1 MSTLKATAGAGRAK
15 ESAGRGIHSDGVQ
28 IFAVIMLTLA
38 SILILV
44 PFLLMLVSSLT
55 EEKTLLV
62 NGYSFFPEKWSLAA
76 YDYIFRSSGM
86 ILKSYGY
93 SILVTAI
100 GTTVSLFLTTTMAY
114 PLSRPNFRFRK
125 IYSFF
130 IFFTMLFNGGL
141 VSQYMLWST
150 VIKIKNTVFAYI
162 IPNLLMSGF
171 YVMIVRNY
179 FSNSI
184 PQEVIESAKM
194 DGCGEIYAFWKI
206 VLPMAKP
213 ILVAVGVLTSLAYWN
228 DWTNG
233 LYYITKTELYTF
245 QNLLN
250 RMIQQINFLSSGQ
263 ASQVAK
269 NVGTI
274 PSVSVRMGIE
284 VLGVIPILVMYP
296 FFQKS
301 FAGGLTMGALQG

>member
-1 MSTLKATAGAGRAK
+1 MERTKKKR
-15 ESAGRGIHSDGVQ
+15 RPDGVQ
-28 IFAVIMLTLA
+28 IFAVIMLTMVCLL
-38 SILILV
+38 ILI

-86 ILKSYGY
+86 IIKSYGY
-93 SILVTAI
+93 SLLVTVI
-100 GTTVSLFLTTTMAY
+100 GTTVSLILTTTMAY
-114 PLSRPNFRFRK
+114 PLSRPNFRYRK
-125 IYSFF
+125 LFSFF

-150 VIKIKNTVFAYI
+150 VIKIKNTIFAYL

-179 FSNSI
+179 FVSSI
-184 PQEVIESAKM
+184 PQEVIESAKV
-194 DGCGEIYAFWKI
+194 DGCGEFFAFLKI
-206 VLPMAKP
+206 VIPMSKP
-213 ILVAVGVLTSLAYWN
+213 ILVTIGVLTALAYWN

-263 ASQVAK
+263 AAQVAK

-274 PSVSVRMGIE
+274 PSVSVRMGIA
-284 VLGVIPILVMYP
+284 VIGVIPILVMYP
-296 FFQKS
+296 FFQKY
-301 FAGGLTMGALQG
+301 FAGGLTMGALKG